1 MRAPAEP
8 AGSFSIGAVPV
19 DAGAELGHGDGLG
32 AVIAHPQAVIL
43 RRDLKIEGGD
53 MGPPLLLGPD
63 GEPQVVLV
71 GAAAVEPPC
80 IPVDAGDMKVQLLLG
95 IGGGHGGMD
104 LAAQLLEGSDD
115 QIQILLLVG
124 LEPLQPHY

>member
-1 MRAPAEP
+1 M
-8 AGSFSIGAVPV
+8 
-19 DAGAELGHGDGLG
+19 
-32 AVIAHPQAVIL
+32 
-43 RRDLKIEGGD
+43 
-53 MGPPLLLGPD
+53 
-63 GEPQVVLV
+63 
-71 GAAAVEPPC
+71 EPPC

-124 LEPLQPHY
+124 LEPTALIIESDAPQKIHGALRKTLKHRKRTSSVW